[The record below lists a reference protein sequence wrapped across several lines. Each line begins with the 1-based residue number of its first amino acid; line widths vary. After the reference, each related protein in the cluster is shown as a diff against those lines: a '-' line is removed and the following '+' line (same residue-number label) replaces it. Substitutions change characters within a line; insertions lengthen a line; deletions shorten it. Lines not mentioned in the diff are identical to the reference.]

1 MVYDNLTIWMRIMLG
16 DLGRI
21 IFAVL
26 VILGILL
33 AAITTIDLVFETSKA
48 SNFNTILTSNFIF
61 VFSSLALMIFVFVF
75 SMRLE
80 GLFRSYFDSDT
91 ALNVFNL
98 IVDCILMF
106 FLKTYL
112 ISSNSLIFTYPYLI
126 ILANLLLM
134 LIPPYIAYA
143 ALRSYGGG
151 FKN

>member
-106 FLKTYL
+106 FLDL
-112 ISSNSLIFTYPYLI
+112 S
-126 ILANLLLM
+126 
-134 LIPPYIAYA
+134 
-143 ALRSYGGG
+143 
-151 FKN
+151 FKFQ